1 MRKLF
6 YGVSTAAL
14 LSAAQVASTQPAFA
28 QGATT
33 TSGTPTSSGSNS
45 VSEVIVTGTR
55 QTGIRAEDSAQP
67 IQVVGAQAFQH
78 VGEPDLTQTLQ
89 QNVPSFNVEQYGSDS
104 AALTVQAALR
114 GLSPNDTLV
123 LVNGKRRHDTANL
136 SVDSGSPY
144 SGSASADLSLIPVGA
159 IDHVEVLQDGAA
171 AQYGSDAVAGVVNI
185 ILKTADHGG
194 SISGTG
200 GEYYEGDGATG
211 AWYINKGINLND
223 RGFFNI
229 TVEEKYHDF
238 SRQGGAD
245 YRLSNPNGSTLS
257 SIAGTTDA
265 GYVNQPNSPN
275 VNNIYGDTAFNL
287 YDGFYN
293 SAYKLTDQIEL
304 YSFGSYAQRI
314 AQAYENYR
322 IPSKVEGV
330 TSTGE
335 TVIPFPDGF
344 DPREKFEEK
353 DYSFTG
359 GAKGDLDGWN
369 WDVST
374 TYGRDHDDVYT
385 VDSANRA
392 LFSQDQALSATPV
405 IPQQN
410 FYDGSFQFS
419 ELTSTIDID
428 HAFPLS
434 FTASPLNLAFG
445 SEYRRDVF
453 SIGAGEPSSYFSGG
467 AQSFSGYTPEDQKRV
482 GRTNYAFYVDL
493 ANDPIAHLH
502 IDLAG
507 RYEHYSDFGSDK
519 VGKLTT
525 RYDFTP
531 AIAVRGTISTG
542 FRAPT
547 LQEEF
552 YSGTNVAPTSAFVQ
566 LPPNSAAA
574 ASAGFAPLKPEIS
587 SNYSAGLVFHPIPRL
602 QLTADYYLIDV
613 RDRVVPSGN
622 IVGFSEGYGAT
633 GVVSQGVLNAITK
646 QGVTLDSGLTY
657 AGIQLFNN
665 GANTKT
671 QGLEATA
678 TYASDFGEF
687 GHVDWS
693 VGFNYNDTTITSL
706 KALPAVDVNTAYGQ
720 TSILSANEISALLTG
735 APKEK
740 AILSALWTIRKF
752 SVNLREEVYGSS
764 SEYISFN
771 GTGAGAGATDLVVGA
786 AGITDLDIGYK
797 ITPQLRVNIGAN
809 NLFDQRPKDV
819 PTESDGSGGFRPA
832 DGNNVYGEPAG
843 FSPYGINGG
852 YYYGRVTYNF

>member
-1 MRKLF
+1 MNRLK
-6 YGVSTAAL
+6 YGSVSAIAL
-14 LSAAQVASTQPAFA
+14 LSCAVQARAQD
-28 QGATT
+28 TT
-33 TSGTPTSSGSNS
+33 TSSPPASSGTNQ
-45 VSEVIVTGTR
+45 VNEVIVTGTR
-55 QTGIRAEDSAQP
+55 QTGMRAEDSAQP

-78 VGEPDLTQTLQ
+78 VGEPDLSQTLQ
-89 QNVPSFNVEQYGSDS
+89 QNVPSFNVEQYGADS
-104 AALTVQAALR
+104 AALTIQAALR

-136 SVDSGSPY
+136 AVDPGSVYSGAASVD
-144 SGSASADLSLIPVGA
+144 LSMIPVGA

-185 ILKTADHGG
+185 ILKTANHGG
-194 SISGTG
+194 TLSATG

-211 AWYINKGINLND
+211 AGYINKGVALGD

-245 YRLSNPNGSTLS
+245 RRLSNPNGSILS
-257 SIAGTTDA
+257 STSATDA
-265 GYVNQPNSPN
+265 GYLGAPGSPN

-293 SAYKLTDQIEL
+293 TGYKLSDQIQL
-304 YSFGSYAQRI
+304 YSFGSYGQRI
-314 AQAYENYR
+314 ASAFENYR
-322 IPSKVEGV
+322 VPSKVEGV
-330 TSTGE
+330 TTTGE
-335 TVIPFPDGF
+335 TVIPFPNGF
-344 DPREKFEEK
+344 SPREKFEEK
-353 DYSFTG
+353 DYSFTA
-359 GAKGDLDGWN
+359 GAKGALSDWN
-369 WDVST
+369 YDVAT
-374 TYGRDHDDVYT
+374 TYGRDHDVYT
-385 VDSANRA
+385 VNSANAA
-392 LFSQDQALSATPV
+392 LFAQDQGLSATPV
-405 IPQQN
+405 TPQTS
-410 FYDGSFQFS
+410 FYDGLFQFS
-419 ELTSTIDID
+419 EWTSTVDID

-434 FTASPLNLAFG
+434 FTATPLNLAFG
-445 SEYRRDVF
+445 GEYRRDVF
-453 SIGAGEPSSYFSGG
+453 SIGEGEPSSYFSGG
-467 AQSFSGYTPEDQKRV
+467 AQSFSGYTPQDQKRV

-502 IDLAG
+502 LDLAG

-519 VGKLTT
+519 VGKLTA

-566 LPPNSAAA
+566 LPANSAAA

-587 SNYSAGLVFHPIPRL
+587 SNYSAGVVFHPMARL
-602 QLTADYYLIDV
+602 QVTADYYLIDL

-622 IVGFSEGYGAT
+622 IVGDDASCTTAAAGCT
-633 GVVSQGVLNAITK
+633 TPGVVSQGVLNAITR

-678 TYASDFGEF
+678 TYASDFGDL

-706 KALPAVDVNTAYGQ
+706 KGLPAVDVNTNYGQ
-720 TSILSANEISALLTG
+720 TALLSANEITALLTG

-740 AILSALWTIRKF
+740 AILSALWTIQKF

-764 SEYISFN
+764 SEAISFN
-771 GTGAGAGATDLVVGA
+771 GTGTGNGATTLAVGA
-786 AGITDLDIGYK
+786 TGITDLDIGYK
-797 ITPQLRVNIGAN
+797 ITPQLRINVGAN
-809 NLFDQRPKDV
+809 NLFDQRPENV
-819 PTESDGSGGFRPA
+819 PTVSNGSGGFRPA

>member
-1 MRKLF
+1 MIKLLC
-6 YGVSTAAL
+6 GVSTLAL
-14 LSAAQVASTQPAFA
+14 LSVAQVVRAQDAPAPA
-28 QGATT
+28 G
-33 TSGTPTSSGSNS
+33 PSNNE
-45 VSEVIVTGTR
+45 VNEVIVTGTR
-55 QTGIRAEDSAQP
+55 QTGVRAEDSAQP
-67 IQVVGAQAFQH
+67 IQVVGQQALQH
-78 VGEPDLTQTLQ
+78 VGEPDLSQALQ
-89 QNVPSFNVEQYGSDS
+89 QNVPSFNVEQYGADT
-104 AALTVQAALR
+104 AALTIQAALR

-144 SGSASADLSLIPVGA
+144 SGSASVDLSMIPVGA

-185 ILKTADHGG
+185 ILKTTDHGG
-194 SISGTG
+194 QITGTG

-211 AWYINKGINLND
+211 AFSINKGINLND
-223 RGFFNI
+223 KGFFNI

-245 YRLSNPNGSTLS
+245 RRLSNPDGSILPS
-257 SIAGTTDA
+257 VAGTTNA
-265 GYVNQPNSPN
+265 GYLGAQNSPN
-275 VNNIYGDTAFNL
+275 VNNIYGDPAFNL

-293 SAYKLTDQIEL
+293 AGYKLTDQIQL
-304 YSFGSYAQRI
+304 YSFGSYGQRI
-314 AQAYENYR
+314 ASAFENYR
-322 IPSKVEGV
+322 VPAKVEGV
-330 TSTGE
+330 TSTDQ
-335 TVIPFPDGF
+335 TVIPFPNGF
-344 DPREKFEEK
+344 NPREKFEEK
-353 DYSFTG
+353 DYSFTA
-359 GAKGDLDGWN
+359 GARGAVETWN
-369 WDVST
+369 YDVAT
-374 TYGRDHDDVYT
+374 TYGRDHDDVST
-385 VDSANRA
+385 INSANA
-392 LFSQDQALSATPV
+392 AQFAQDQSLSATP
-405 IPQQN
+405 ITPQRN
-410 FYDGSFQFS
+410 FYDGSYQFS
-419 ELTSTIDID
+419 EWTSTVDID

-445 SEYRRDVF
+445 GEYRRDVF
-453 SIGAGEPSSYFSGG
+453 SIGEGEPTSYFSGG

-493 ANDPIAHLH
+493 ANDPITHLH

-507 RYEHYSDFGSDK
+507 RYEHYSDFGDDK
-519 VGKLTT
+519 VGKLTA

-566 LPPNSAAA
+566 LPANSAAA
-574 ASAGFAPLKPEIS
+574 TSAGFSPLKPEIS
-587 SNYSAGLVFHPIPRL
+587 SNYSAGVVFHPMPRL
-602 QLTADYYLIDV
+602 QFTADYYLIDL

-622 IVGFSEGYGAT
+622 IVGDDASCTTAAAGCAVP

-678 TYASDFGEF
+678 TYASDFGDF

-693 VGFNYNDTTITSL
+693 IGFNYNDTTITSL

-720 TSILSANEISALLTG
+720 TSILSPNEITALLTG

-740 AILSALWTIRKF
+740 AILSAFWTIRKF
-752 SVNLREEVYGSS
+752 TVNLREEVYGSS
-764 SEYISFN
+764 SELISFN
-771 GTGAGAGATDLVVGA
+771 GTGTGNGATDLVVGA
-786 AGITDLDIGYK
+786 TGITDLDIGYK
-797 ITPQLRVNIGAN
+797 VTPQLRVNVGAN
-809 NLFDQRPKDV
+809 NLFDQRPENV
-819 PTESDGSGGFRPA
+819 PTVSGRPA
-832 DGNNVYGEPAG
+832 DGNNVFGEPAQ

-852 YYYGRVTYNF
+852 YYYGRVTFTF